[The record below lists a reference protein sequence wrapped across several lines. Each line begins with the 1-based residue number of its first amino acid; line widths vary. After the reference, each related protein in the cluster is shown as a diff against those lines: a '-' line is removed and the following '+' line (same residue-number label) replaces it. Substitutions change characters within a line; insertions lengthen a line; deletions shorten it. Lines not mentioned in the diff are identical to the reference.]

1 MLCGLPGDTGAMFT
15 LRSLLAG
22 ALLMLAA
29 SAAAA
34 PELRGTARVVD
45 GDTIAL
51 GGVNL
56 RLFGIDAPERGQ
68 TCEKNGESWAC
79 GGFARAT
86 LAKLVAGHEVRCRVL
101 RKVDKYQRPVVICAV
116 AGEDLARAMVKAGA
130 AVAYL
135 RYSDRYAADEAQARA
150 ARTGIWAGRM
160 VAPEDYRHRD
170 ASAAPGPDPG
180 PGPGACRIKG
190 NIGTSGRIFHAP
202 GQRDYTRTKINPAT
216 GEAWFCTSAEAKTAG
231 FRAALR

>member
-1 MLCGLPGDTGAMFT
+1 MFI
-15 LRSLLAG
+15 LRSLLA
-22 ALLMLAA
+22 ATLLMLAA
-29 SAAAA
+29 AA
-34 PELRGTARVVD
+34 PAAELRGTARVVD

-56 RLFGIDAPERGQ
+56 RLFGIDAPERSQ
-68 TCEKNGESWAC
+68 TCEKNGFSWAC

-86 LAKLVAGHEVRCRVL
+86 LQALAAGGEVQCRV
-101 RKVDKYQRPVVICAV
+101 VDTADKHGRPVVTCAV
-116 AGEDLARAMVKAGA
+116 AGADLARDMVKAGA

-135 RYSDRYAADEAQARA
+135 RYSRHYAADEAQARA

-170 ASAAPGPDPG
+170 IAPI
-180 PGPGACRIKG
+180 GACRIKG
-190 NIGTSGRIFHAP
+190 NIGTSGRIFHSP

-216 GEAWFCTSAEAKTAG
+216 GEAWFCTAAEAKTAG
-231 FRAALR
+231 FRAAQR

>member
-15 LRSLLAG
+15 LRSLLAV
-22 ALLMLAA
+22 ASLMLAA

-56 RLFGIDAPERGQ
+56 RLFGIDAPERDQ

-86 LAKLVAGHEVRCRVL
+86 LQALVAGRDVQCRVVQKAD
-101 RKVDKYQRPVVICAV
+101 RHGRPVVRCAV
-116 AGEDLARAMVKAGA
+116 AGADLARDMVKAGA

-135 RYSDRYAADEAQARA
+135 RYSRHYVADEAQARA
-150 ARTGIWAGRM
+150 ARRGIWAGRM
-160 VAPEDYRHRD
+160 VAPEDYRHRT
-170 ASAAPGPDPG
+170 ASAAPA
-180 PGPGACRIKG
+180 PGACRIKG
-190 NIGTSGRIFHAP
+190 NIGTSGRIFHTP
-202 GQRDYTRTKINPAT
+202 GQRDYTHTKINPAK
-216 GEAWFCTSAEAKTAG
+216 GEAWFCTAAEAKTAG